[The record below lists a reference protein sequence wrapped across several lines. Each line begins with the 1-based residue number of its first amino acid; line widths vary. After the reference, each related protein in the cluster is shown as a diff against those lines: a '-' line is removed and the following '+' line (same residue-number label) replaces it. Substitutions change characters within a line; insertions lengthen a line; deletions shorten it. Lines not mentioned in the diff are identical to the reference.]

1 MANRYSRVIAFHA
14 VFIFT
19 IASSMTAS
27 AGQIFF
33 STSNTLNGTVT
44 VGNPTINFP
53 SPTGSGTLYIWV
65 TDSTPVTPPPSPNPS
80 VAAFAVQIAKSG
92 SSANITGAQAL
103 NFNFHSTLA
112 ASGTDLGPTLRN
124 RWDVVSVNPVDGN
137 LNAVVLATVTQ
148 AGAGTPGF
156 NPLNDGLHLN
166 PGSATNGTLDT
177 GYDSVAHAFLHG
189 QLTFN
194 ITSAGTTQ
202 INLQP
207 SSLKIIAGDTDL
219 TFQFTY
225 GFATIN
231 VVPEPATIILLAI
244 GTIGLLFAR
253 QWPISAGKKQL

>member
-1 MANRYSRVIAFHA
+1 MAFKRLVVRVVLAIGCFSIIVTPAA
-14 VFIFT
+14 R
-19 IASSMTAS
+19 

-33 STSNTLNGTVT
+33 STSNALNGTVM

-80 VAAFAVQIAKSG
+80 VAAFAVQIAKTG

-112 ASGTDLGPTLRN
+112 ASGTDLGPTLQN
-124 RWDVVSVNPVDGN
+124 RWDTVSVNPADGN
-137 LNAVVLATVTQ
+137 LDAVVISTVTQ

-156 NPLNDGLHLN
+156 NPLNNGLHLN

-189 QLTFN
+189 QVTFGV
-194 ITSAGTTQ
+194 TSAGTTQ
-202 INLQP
+202 ISLQP

-219 TFQFTY
+219 TSQFTY

-231 VVPEPATIILLAI
+231 VVPEPATILLLAI

-253 QWPISAGKKQL
+253 RRE